1 MGLEIL
7 IETKHFLSEP
17 KIDIHIP
24 LYLLQVAVMEAYVAK
39 KRGKIAVFLVNSY
52 LFFLIYV

>member
-1 MGLEIL
+1 MGLRIL

-17 KIDIHIP
+17 KIAIHIP
-24 LYLLQVAVMEAYVAK
+24 LYLLQVAVVEACIAK
-39 KRGKIAVFLVNSY
+39 KRGKIGVFLVNSY